1 MGKETCFMSDFNN
14 NSDNQ
19 EFIKK
24 LELLRDLEAEKPVE
38 EMDVSLVKAC
48 VELILELRGETVN
61 FTPEEVEEKVR
72 KIPFVEE
79 TTTLNTPPQSVKGRS
94 TKVKSR
100 KILLIA
106 AIISILIAI
115 FAVSS
120 IAFEWNIFDELKE
133 KFGMVF
139 NVPVNDKID
148 VDGITVISNGEFYF
162 YDTLEYAGEGINLD
176 ILYPSKLPNDIIA
189 KKIMV
194 SNFESK
200 EKIVFVFNNTDYTYT
215 IVFKDKLPKEVFS
228 ENTEKIRINDIDC
241 FIFDLKDLG
250 VVQVYFEYNNALYLL
265 SCNNKQDLI
274 YIIENLKEFKN
285 EN

>member
-1 MGKETCFMSDFNN
+1 MGKEPCFMSDFNN

-38 EMDVSLVKAC
+38 EMDVSLVMAC

-120 IAFEWNIFDELKE
+120 IAFDWNIFDELKNR
-133 KFGMVF
+133 FGTVADA
-139 NVPVNDKID
+139 PVENRID
-148 VDGITVISNGEFYF
+148 ANGITITSHGERKV
-162 YDTLEYAGEGINLD
+162 YDNIEVALEKEEIYV
-176 ILYPSKLPNDIIA
+176 LYPKKLPETVVLKKLMLYQFDSTDEII
-189 KKIMV
+189 
-194 SNFESK
+194 
-200 EKIVFVFNNTDYTYT
+200 FVFSDTNLSYSIMLNKDISKSIVSVTTET
-215 IVFKDKLPKEVFS
+215 INISGLNCYLIDK
-228 ENTEKIRINDIDC
+228 NDVGITQ
-241 FIFDLKDLG
+241 I
-250 VVQVYFEYNNALYLL
+250 YFEYKENLYMI
-265 SCNNKQDLI
+265 SYNNKQDLI
-274 YIIENLKEFKN
+274 EIVENLKESK
-285 EN
+285 

>member
-1 MGKETCFMSDFNN
+1 MSDFNK

-38 EMDVSLVKAC
+38 EMDVSLVMAC

-115 FAVSS
+115 FAVTS

-133 KFGMVF
+133 KFGTVAETPI
-139 NVPVNDKID
+139 NEEID
-148 VDGITVISNGEFYF
+148 VDGISVFVRGENKNYANIEQALMNENIDILFPKKLPEGIVLKEIVAFVENGEEKIHCSFNDSKLTLSVAFETIVPNNIKSVATEKLFVNDLECYLIDASDVSVVQIYF
-162 YDTLEYAGEGINLD
+162 EYAGNL
-176 ILYPSKLPNDIIA
+176 Y
-189 KKIMV
+189 
-194 SNFESK
+194 
-200 EKIVFVFNNTDYTYT
+200 
-215 IVFKDKLPKEVFS
+215 
-228 ENTEKIRINDIDC
+228 R
-241 FIFDLKDLG
+241 LK
-250 VVQVYFEYNNALYLL
+250 Y
-265 SCNNKQDLI
+265 NNKQDLLE
-274 YIIENLKEFKN
+274 IIENLMELQ
-285 EN
+285 

>member
-1 MGKETCFMSDFNN
+1 MSGFNK

-38 EMDVSLVKAC
+38 EMDVSLVMAC
-48 VELILELRGETVN
+48 VESILELRGETVS

-79 TTTLNTPPQSVKGRS
+79 TTSLNTPPQSVKGRS

-120 IAFEWNIFDELKE
+120 IAFDWNIFDELKDR
-133 KFGMVF
+133 FGMVF
-139 NVPVNDKID
+139 NVPANQEMEMS
-148 VDGITVISNGEFYF
+148 GITVGSNGKSKF
-162 YDTLEYAGEGINLD
+162 YDNIEEALKNENIDT
-176 ILYPSKLPNDIIA
+176 LYPTKLPENVTLDRIL
-189 KKIMV
+189 V
-194 SNFESK
+194 YEENGK
-200 EKIVFVFNNTDYTYT
+200 EKVSFVFDNDVLRYTVILNQSLPDDIKMVADETKKVGMFECY
-215 IVFKDKLPKEVFS
+215 IVNMPD
-228 ENTEKIRINDIDC
+228 INSTQI
-241 FIFDLKDLG
+241 
-250 VVQVYFEYNNALYLL
+250 YFEYKGNTYESRYTNR
-265 SCNNKQDLI
+265 QELI
-274 YIIENLKEFKN
+274 EIIDNLKESD
-285 EN
+285 

>member
-1 MGKETCFMSDFNN
+1 MGKEPCFMSDFNN

-79 TTTLNTPPQSVKGRS
+79 TTTLNTPPKSVKGRS

-106 AIISILIAI
+106 AIISVLIAI
-115 FAVSS
+115 FTISS
-120 IAFEWNIFDELKE
+120 IAFDWNIFDELKNR
-133 KFGMVF
+133 FGTVDE
-139 NVPVNDKID
+139 VPVNQEIEAG
-148 VDGITVISNGEFYF
+148 GITVIVRGKNEKYNSAEEFF
-162 YDTLEYAGEGINLD
+162 NKGNFK
-176 ILYPSKLPNDIIA
+176 ILFPTKLPRD
-189 KKIMV
+189 
-194 SNFESK
+194 
-200 EKIVFVFNNTDYTYT
+200 T
-215 IVFKDKLPKEVFS
+215 
-228 ENTEKIRINDIDC
+228 
-241 FIFDLKDLG
+241 
-250 VVQVYFEYNNALYLL
+250 VVQKITLSQIGSKDEVTFTFSDTNLIYSITFNEIIPDNIKNGSTEILIINGYTCYVTDLTDIGITQIHFECNNNLYYFSY
-265 SCNNKQDLI
+265 NNKQDLI
-274 YIIENLKEFKN
+274 GIIENLKELK
-285 EN
+285 

>member
-1 MGKETCFMSDFNN
+1 MGKEPCFMSDFNN

-72 KIPFVEE
+72 KFPFVEE
-79 TTTLNTPPQSVKGRS
+79 TTTLNTPPKSVKGRS

-115 FAVSS
+115 FAITS
-120 IAFEWNIFDELKE
+120 IAFNWNIFDELKNR
-133 KFGMVF
+133 FGTVADTPVNQEIEVDGISVYMRGEFITYDSIENALKNENIYVLYPTVLPKGVNLNQIILSQDDSIERVMFIF
-139 NVPVNDKID
+139 NDINFAFCATYNSAVSDQIINGSTEIIKLNDKICY
-148 VDGITVISNGEFYF
+148 IT
-162 YDTLEYAGEGINLD
+162 DMADIN
-176 ILYPSKLPNDIIA
+176 
-189 KKIMV
+189 
-194 SNFESK
+194 
-200 EKIVFVFNNTDYTYT
+200 T
-215 IVFKDKLPKEVFS
+215 
-228 ENTEKIRINDIDC
+228 
-241 FIFDLKDLG
+241 
-250 VVQVYFEYNNALYLL
+250 VQIHFEYNGNLYKLTY
-265 SCNNKQDLI
+265 NNKQDLI
-274 YIIENLKEFKN
+274 NVIKNLKELK
-285 EN
+285 

>member
-1 MGKETCFMSDFNN
+1 MGKEPCFMSDFNN

-120 IAFEWNIFDELKE
+120 IAFDWNIFDELKE
-133 KFGMVF
+133 RFGTVF
-139 NVPVNDKID
+139 STPVNQEIN
-148 VDGITVISNGEFYF
+148 VDGVSVFRYGEDKDYKSLEEALKNENLYVLYPEKLPRSIIIKEITVFQE
-162 YDTLEYAGEGINLD
+162 NL
-176 ILYPSKLPNDIIA
+176 
-189 KKIMV
+189 
-194 SNFESK
+194 
-200 EKIVFVFNNTDYTYT
+200 
-215 IVFKDKLPKEVFS
+215 KDKVHFKFNDLELSFCITY
-228 ENTEKIRINDIDC
+228 NTSILDEQKQVSTETLIINDLECYIIDMADVNLTQ
-241 FIFDLKDLG
+241 I
-250 VVQVYFEYNNALYLL
+250 YFEYNKNLYLL
-265 SCNNKQDLI
+265 SYNNKQDLI
-274 YIIENLKEFKN
+274 EIIENLKELQ
-285 EN
+285 

>member
-1 MGKETCFMSDFNN
+1 MSGFNK
-14 NSDNQ
+14 NSDNR

-79 TTTLNTPPQSVKGRS
+79 TTTLNTPPKSVKGRS

-115 FAVSS
+115 FAVTS
-120 IAFEWNIFDELKE
+120 IAFDWNIFDELKNR
-133 KFGMVF
+133 FGTVAYA
-139 NVPVNDKID
+139 PVNEEMELG
-148 VDGITVISNGEFYF
+148 GITVISYGENKICKSLSEA
-162 YDTLEYAGEGINLD
+162 LESENTK
-176 ILYPSKLPNDIIA
+176 ILYPTSLPDDVQL
-189 KKIMV
+189 KQV
-194 SNFESK
+194 
-200 EKIVFVFNNTDYTYT
+200 VFQQVDLN
-215 IVFKDKLPKEVFS
+215 KEVVFGYD
-228 ENTEKIRINDIDC
+228 NVN
-241 FIFDLKDLG
+241 FIFSVTFDKTISNSIIEISTDVIEINNNQCYIVDMSDVG
-250 VVQVYFEYNNALYLL
+250 VVQIYFEYNGDLYFF
-265 SCNNKQDLI
+265 SFNNKQELI
-274 YIIENLKEFKN
+274 EVIENLKELQ
-285 EN
+285 

>member
-1 MGKETCFMSDFNN
+1 MSDFNN

-38 EMDVSLVKAC
+38 EMDVSLVMAC

-115 FAVSS
+115 FAVTS
-120 IAFEWNIFDELKE
+120 IAFNWNIFDELKDR
-133 KFGMVF
+133 FGTVF
-139 NVPVNDKID
+139 NVPVNQEID
-148 VDGITVISNGEFYF
+148 ANGITVVIRGEFVT
-162 YDTLEYAGEGINLD
+162 YDTIEDALKSENIN
-176 ILYPSKLPNDIIA
+176 ILYPTNLPKTINVTDVKVY
-189 KKIMV
+189 KKYQQ
-194 SNFESK
+194 
-200 EKIVFVFNNTDYTYT
+200 EKI
-215 IVFKDKLPKEVFS
+215 S
-228 ENTEKIRINDIDC
+228 
-241 FIFDLKDLG
+241 FIFNDTDFTFS
-250 VVQVYFEYNNALYLL
+250 VVYNEILPQEVLLNDVEITEINNIQCYIIDMPDIGTTQIYFEHSGNLYKLRY
-265 SCNNKQDLI
+265 NNKQDLI
-274 YIIENLKEFKN
+274 SVIENLKELQ
-285 EN
+285 

>member
-115 FAVSS
+115 FTISS
-120 IAFEWNIFDELKE
+120 IAFEWNIFDELKNR
-133 KFGMVF
+133 FGTVF
-139 NVPVNDKID
+139 NTPVNQEIDTNGITIVMNGECVTYKNLESFLRQKKIRVRYPTKLPQKVVLERIMISQKDNEDRITFTFNDIELVFFVIFDKKITEDIKSISTEILKINDFECYITDMTDID
-148 VDGITVISNGEFYF
+148 VTQI
-162 YDTLEYAGEGINLD
+162 
-176 ILYPSKLPNDIIA
+176 
-189 KKIMV
+189 
-194 SNFESK
+194 
-200 EKIVFVFNNTDYTYT
+200 
-215 IVFKDKLPKEVFS
+215 
-228 ENTEKIRINDIDC
+228 
-241 FIFDLKDLG
+241 
-250 VVQVYFEYNNALYLL
+250 YFECNGDLYYL
-265 SCNNKQDLI
+265 SFNDKQELI
-274 YIIENLKEFKN
+274 EIIDNLKESD
-285 EN
+285 

>member
-1 MGKETCFMSDFNN
+1 MSGFNK

-38 EMDVSLVKAC
+38 EMDVSLVMAC

-79 TTTLNTPPQSVKGRS
+79 TITLNTPPKSVKGRS

-115 FAVSS
+115 FAITS
-120 IAFEWNIFDELKE
+120 IAFNWNIFDELKNR
-133 KFGMVF
+133 FGTVLDTPF
-139 NVPVNDKID
+139 NQQID
-148 VDGITVISNGEFYF
+148 ANGITVIVNGEPLL
-162 YDTLEYAGEGINLD
+162 YDNMEDFFEEKDIQVLFPTIFPKDINL
-176 ILYPSKLPNDIIA
+176 KQ
-189 KKIMV
+189 IMV
-194 SNFESK
+194 SQDNSK
-200 EKIVFVFNNTDYTYT
+200 EKI
-215 IVFKDKLPKEVFS
+215 I
-228 ENTEKIRINDIDC
+228 
-241 FIFDLKDLG
+241 FIFDNAEFTYVITYDQKVSDNIESVYTEILTINGMDCYVIDKSD
-250 VVQVYFEYNNALYLL
+250 VNFIQVFFEYKENLYLIAY
-265 SCNNKQDLI
+265 NNKQDLI
-274 YIIENLKEFKN
+274 NVIENLKELQ
-285 EN
+285 

>member
-1 MGKETCFMSDFNN
+1 MGKEPCFMSDFNN

-38 EMDVSLVKAC
+38 EMDVSLIKAC

-120 IAFEWNIFDELKE
+120 IAFNWNIFDELKNR
-133 KFGMVF
+133 FGTVADM
-139 NVPVNDKID
+139 PVNEQYDIEG
-148 VDGITVISNGEFYF
+148 VTVESNGTSRKYKSIE
-162 YDTLEYAGEGINLD
+162 TAIRSENLD
-176 ILYPSKLPNDIIA
+176 ILYPSYLPEDIILRKLLVYQNN
-189 KKIMV
+189 KKEMIFM
-194 SNFESK
+194 FENK
-200 EKIVFVFNNTDYTYT
+200 EFSYSVTFRQEVPESVISVVDETIQIDGFDCYIIEKTDFGIVQ
-215 IVFKDKLPKEVFS
+215 I
-228 ENTEKIRINDIDC
+228 
-241 FIFDLKDLG
+241 
-250 VVQVYFEYNNALYLL
+250 YFEYNGNLYEIGYK
-265 SCNNKQDLI
+265 NKQELI
-274 YIIENLKEFKN
+274 EIIHNLKES
-285 EN
+285 E

>member
-1 MGKETCFMSDFNN
+1 MGKEPCFMSDFNN

-120 IAFEWNIFDELKE
+120 IAFDWNIFDELKE
-133 KFGMVF
+133 KFGTVF
-139 NVPVNDKID
+139 NVPANQEMEMS
-148 VDGITVISNGEFYF
+148 GITVGSNGKSKF
-162 YDTLEYAGEGINLD
+162 YDNVEDALKSENID
-176 ILYPSKLPNDIIA
+176 VLYPAKLPENVTLNRIL
-189 KKIMV
+189 V
-194 SNFESK
+194 YEENE
-200 EKIVFVFNNTDYTYT
+200 
-215 IVFKDKLPKEVFS
+215 KDKVSFAFSDEELQYTVILNQSLQDDIKSVASEV
-228 ENTEKIRINDIDC
+228 ERINSINCYIITKPDIG
-241 FIFDLKDLG
+241 IT
-250 VVQVYFEYNNALYLL
+250 QIHFEYNGNAY
-265 SCNNKQDLI
+265 KLI
-274 YIIENLKEFKN
+274 YNDKQELIEIIDNLKESD
-285 EN
+285 

>member
-1 MGKETCFMSDFNN
+1 MGKEPCFMSDFNN

-38 EMDVSLVKAC
+38 EMDVSLVMAC

-120 IAFEWNIFDELKE
+120 IAFDWNIFDELKNR
-133 KFGMVF
+133 FGTVADA
-139 NVPVNDKID
+139 PVNEEMEMG
-148 VDGITVISNGEFYF
+148 GITVISNGEFY
-162 YDTLEYAGEGINLD
+162 YYNTLEDVSKTVNLD
-176 ILYPSKLPNDIIA
+176 ILYPSKLPQNLMLNQILLYQENQNNKIA
-189 KKIMV
+189 LI
-194 SNFESK
+194 
-200 EKIVFVFNNTDYTYT
+200 FNN
-215 IVFKDKLPKEVFS
+215 
-228 ENTEKIRINDIDC
+228 ENLSYFVTLNQSLSDIQKSAANEMLTVNTIDC
-241 FIFDLKDLG
+241 YIVEMDDLG
-250 VVQVYFEYNNALYLL
+250 MIQINFDYKGNSYSISY
-265 SCNNKQDLI
+265 NNKQDLI
-274 YIIENLKEFKN
+274 NIVENLKES
-285 EN
+285 E

>member
-1 MGKETCFMSDFNN
+1 MGKEPCFMSDFNN

-115 FAVSS
+115 FATISV
-120 IAFEWNIFDELKE
+120 AFEWNIFDELKNR
-133 KFGMVF
+133 FGTVADTPINQEF
-139 NVPVNDKID
+139 NINS
-148 VDGITVISNGEFYF
+148 ITVISHGNTVSYRN
-162 YDTLEYAGEGINLD
+162 LEDALKRENID
-176 ILYPSKLPNDIIA
+176 ILYPTQLPPNVEMNRIMLAMDDSRKKVIFIFNDVNF
-189 KKIMV
+189 KYYVTYNQKISDDIKSV
-194 SNFESK
+194 STDNFQLK
-200 EKIVFVFNNTDYTYT
+200 
-215 IVFKDKLPKEVFS
+215 
-228 ENTEKIRINDIDC
+228 DID
-241 FIFDLKDLG
+241 FYVNDMSDIG
-250 VVQVYFEYNNALYLL
+250 QVQIYFEYGGNLY
-265 SCNNKQDLI
+265 CINYNNKQDLI
-274 YIIENLKEFKN
+274 KVIENLKELQ
-285 EN
+285 

>member
-1 MGKETCFMSDFNN
+1 MSDFNN

-38 EMDVSLVKAC
+38 EMDVSLVMAC

-115 FAVSS
+115 FAVTS
-120 IAFEWNIFDELKE
+120 IAFDWNIFDELKNR
-133 KFGMVF
+133 FGTVADT
-139 NVPVNDKID
+139 PVNEEINVSGISVYMYEGTKIYPN
-148 VDGITVISNGEFYF
+148 IEEALLNEN
-162 YDTLEYAGEGINLD
+162 IN
-176 ILYPSKLPNDIIA
+176 ILYPSELPENITLKQVSFHNDNMKNKVVLTFNNA
-189 KKIMV
+189 DFTYY
-194 SNFESK
+194 S
-200 EKIVFVFNNTDYTYT
+200 VFNE
-215 IVFKDKLPKEVFS
+215 KLSQDVLLNAIEIL
-228 ENTEKIRINDIDC
+228 KINNLECYIFEMSDIG
-241 FIFDLKDLG
+241 IT
-250 VVQVYFEYNNALYLL
+250 QIYFEFNGNLYKL
-265 SCNNKQDLI
+265 SYNNKQDLI
-274 YIIENLKEFKN
+274 NVIENLKELQ
-285 EN
+285 

>member
-1 MGKETCFMSDFNN
+1 MSDFNN
-14 NSDNQ
+14 NFDNQ

-38 EMDVSLVKAC
+38 EMDVSLVMAC

-115 FAVSS
+115 FAVTS
-120 IAFEWNIFDELKE
+120 IAFDWNIFDELK
-133 KFGMVF
+133 
-139 NVPVNDKID
+139 
-148 VDGITVISNGEFYF
+148 
-162 YDTLEYAGEGINLD
+162 NLMSE
-176 ILYPSKLPNDIIA
+176 IEL
-189 KKIMV
+189 
-194 SNFESK
+194 
-200 EKIVFVFNNTDYTYT
+200 
-215 IVFKDKLPKEVFS
+215 S
-228 ENTEKIRINDIDC
+228 ENEFASTKTYFWSKASEQFNSID
-241 FIFDLKDLG
+241 
-250 VVQVYFEYNNALYLL
+250 
-265 SCNNKQDLI
+265 
-274 YIIENLKEFKN
+274 
-285 EN
+285 

>member
-1 MGKETCFMSDFNN
+1 MGKEPCFMSDFNN

-38 EMDVSLVKAC
+38 EMDVSLVMAC

-79 TTTLNTPPQSVKGRS
+79 TTTLNTPPKSVKGRS

-115 FAVSS
+115 FATISV
-120 IAFEWNIFDELKE
+120 AFEWNIFDELKNR
-133 KFGMVF
+133 FGTVF
-139 NVPVNDKID
+139 DVPVNQEID
-148 VDGITVISNGEFYF
+148 VNGVSVFRY
-162 YDTLEYAGEGINLD
+162 GEDKDYTDIEVALKTERINV
-176 ILYPSKLPNDIIA
+176 LYPSNLPMDTDIKKLLFYQENG
-189 KKIMV
+189 
-194 SNFESK
+194 K
-200 EKIVFVFNNTDYTYT
+200 EKVAFVFYDENLLYSITLKQQLSDDIKSVANEILEIKEFECY
-215 IVFKDKLPKEVFS
+215 VVDK
-228 ENTEKIRINDIDC
+228 TETNETQI
-241 FIFDLKDLG
+241 
-250 VVQVYFEYNNALYLL
+250 YFEYNKNVYKLMY
-265 SCNNKQDLI
+265 NNKQDLI
-274 YIIENLKEFKN
+274 EIIENLKEP
-285 EN
+285 E

>member
-1 MGKETCFMSDFNN
+1 MSGFNK
-14 NSDNQ
+14 NSDNR

-79 TTTLNTPPQSVKGRS
+79 TTTLNTPPKSVKGRS

-115 FAVSS
+115 FAVTS
-120 IAFEWNIFDELKE
+120 IAFDWNIFDELKNR
-133 KFGMVF
+133 FGTVAYA
-139 NVPVNDKID
+139 PVNEEMELG
-148 VDGITVISNGEFYF
+148 GITVISYGKNKIYES
-162 YDTLEYAGEGINLD
+162 LEEALESENTK
-176 ILYPSKLPNDIIA
+176 ILYPGELPENILLNRVVIDD
-189 KKIMV
+189 
-194 SNFESK
+194 FEGKTRAS
-200 EKIVFVFNNTDYTYT
+200 
-215 IVFKDKLPKEVFS
+215 
-228 ENTEKIRINDIDC
+228 
-241 FIFDLKDLG
+241 FIFNDTTLTYFVIFDKQVSDNEKSISTEILEIRN
-250 VVQVYFEYNNALYLL
+250 VECYIVDMLDINTTQVYFEHNGDFYCLGY
-265 SCNNKQDLI
+265 NNKQDLI
-274 YIIENLKEFKN
+274 EVIENLKELQ
-285 EN
+285 

>member
-1 MGKETCFMSDFNN
+1 MGKEPCFMSDFNN

-115 FAVSS
+115 FTISS

-133 KFGMVF
+133 KFGTVF
-139 NVPVNDKID
+139 NVPANQEMEMS
-148 VDGITVISNGEFYF
+148 GLTVISNGKSVVY
-162 YDTLEYAGEGINLD
+162 ND
-176 ILYPSKLPNDIIA
+176 IEESLKNESISVLYPTKLPDNTVFKRISFYTENEQE
-189 KKIMV
+189 KV
-194 SNFESK
+194 SFAFSDE
-200 EKIVFVFNNTDYTYT
+200 ELQYT
-215 IVFKDKLPKEVFS
+215 IILNQSLSDDIKSVANEV
-228 ENTEKIRINDIDC
+228 ERINSINCYIITKPDIG
-241 FIFDLKDLG
+241 IT
-250 VVQVYFEYNNALYLL
+250 QIHFEYNGNVYET
-265 SCNNKQDLI
+265 SYTDRQELI
-274 YIIENLKEFKN
+274 EIIKNLKESD
-285 EN
+285 

>member
-1 MGKETCFMSDFNN
+1 MGKEPCFMSDFNN

-38 EMDVSLVKAC
+38 EMDVSLIRAC

-79 TTTLNTPPQSVKGRS
+79 TTTLNTPPKSVKGRS

-120 IAFEWNIFDELKE
+120 IAFDWNIFDELKNR
-133 KFGMVF
+133 FGTVA
-139 NVPVNDKID
+139 NAPVEDEDIA
-148 VDGITVISNGEFYF
+148 VDGYYAIDDNAQAAFPKHAAQAIKTSNV
-162 YDTLEYAGEGINLD
+162 
-176 ILYPSKLPNDIIA
+176 K
-189 KKIMV
+189 
-194 SNFESK
+194 
-200 EKIVFVFNNTDYTYT
+200 
-215 IVFKDKLPKEVFS
+215 
-228 ENTEKIRINDIDC
+228 RC
-241 FIFDLKDLG
+241 
-250 VVQVYFEYNNALYLL
+250 YNETR
-265 SCNNKQDLI
+265 K
-274 YIIENLKEFKN
+274 
-285 EN
+285 

>member
-1 MGKETCFMSDFNN
+1 MGKEPCFMSDFNN

-38 EMDVSLVKAC
+38 EMDVSLVMAC

-79 TTTLNTPPQSVKGRS
+79 TTTLNTPPKSVKGRS

-120 IAFEWNIFDELKE
+120 IAFDWNIFDELKNRFGTVADAPVNEEVDVGQITVTSHGERKIYDNIEVALEKE
-133 KFGMVF
+133 KF
-139 NVPVNDKID
+139 
-148 VDGITVISNGEFYF
+148 
-162 YDTLEYAGEGINLD
+162 L
-176 ILYPSKLPNDIIA
+176 ILYPSKLPKNL
-189 KKIMV
+189 KL
-194 SNFESK
+194 NE
-200 EKIVFVFNNTDYTYT
+200 IV
-215 IVFKDKLPKEVFS
+215 LQQ
-228 ENTEKIRINDIDC
+228 
-241 FIFDLKDLG
+241 FDLKDKLVFSFNNKVFTYTVVLSENLPNEVLTDDNVEIVKINNIKCYVINKTDFD
-250 VVQVYFEYNNALYLL
+250 VVQIYFEYNNNLYLL
-265 SCNNKQDLI
+265 NYNNEQDLI
-274 YIIENLKEFKN
+274 EVIENLKESR
-285 EN
+285 

>member
-1 MGKETCFMSDFNN
+1 MSGFNK

-38 EMDVSLVKAC
+38 EMDVSLVMAC

-61 FTPEEVEEKVR
+61 FTPEEVEKKVR

-115 FAVSS
+115 FAVTS
-120 IAFEWNIFDELKE
+120 IPFDWNIFDELKNR
-133 KFGMVF
+133 FGTVAD
-139 NVPVNDKID
+139 VPVNEEMEMSGVTVVSNGNSNFYSSVEEALKSEQLDVLYPTNLPSDLKVERISFYQKDGQDKITFAFSD
-148 VDGITVISNGEFYF
+148 EKLLYSV
-162 YDTLEYAGEGINLD
+162 TLN
-176 ILYPSKLPNDIIA
+176 SSLPNEIKNVA
-189 KKIMV
+189 EEVLKI
-194 SNFESK
+194 NEFECY
-200 EKIVFVFNNTDYTYT
+200 VFVKSDVHITQ
-215 IVFKDKLPKEVFS
+215 I
-228 ENTEKIRINDIDC
+228 
-241 FIFDLKDLG
+241 
-250 VVQVYFEYNNALYLL
+250 YFEFQDDFYTLNYDD
-265 SCNNKQDLI
+265 KQDLI
-274 YIIENLKEFKN
+274 EIINNLKESK
-285 EN
+285 

>member
-1 MGKETCFMSDFNN
+1 MGKEPCFMSDFNN

-79 TTTLNTPPQSVKGRS
+79 TTTLNTPPKSVKGRS

-115 FAVSS
+115 FTISS

-133 KFGMVF
+133 KFGTVF
-139 NVPVNDKID
+139 NTPVNEEVDVDGVTVIMHGKSIFYNDIESALNAEDIDVLYPTKLPKNTQLKEVTIYQKSGKEKISFVFSEEKLVYAIILNDKI
-148 VDGITVISNGEFYF
+148 VDDIKSVSDERLYMNGIECYIINKI
-162 YDTLEYAGEGINLD
+162 DIGI
-176 ILYPSKLPNDIIA
+176 IQA
-189 KKIMV
+189 
-194 SNFESK
+194 
-200 EKIVFVFNNTDYTYT
+200 
-215 IVFKDKLPKEVFS
+215 
-228 ENTEKIRINDIDC
+228 
-241 FIFDLKDLG
+241 
-250 VVQVYFEYNNALYLL
+250 YFEHNNNLYML
-265 SCNNKQDLI
+265 SYTNKQELTE
-274 YIIENLKEFKN
+274 IINNLKESD
-285 EN
+285 

>member
-1 MGKETCFMSDFNN
+1 MSDFNN

-79 TTTLNTPPQSVKGRS
+79 TTTLNTPLKSVKGRS

-115 FAVSS
+115 FAVTS
-120 IAFEWNIFDELKE
+120 IAFDWNIFEKLYALKRPTVNSTRSAVRKKTLARAMAE
-133 KFGMVF
+133 ASPRKDTRPSSTRTISYPKF
-139 NVPVNDKID
+139 KI
-148 VDGITVISNGEFYF
+148 SLF
-162 YDTLEYAGEGINLD
+162 
-176 ILYPSKLPNDIIA
+176 KIA
-189 KKIMV
+189 SM
-194 SNFESK
+194 
-200 EKIVFVFNNTDYTYT
+200 
-215 IVFKDKLPKEVFS
+215 PK
-228 ENTEKIRINDIDC
+228 
-241 FIFDLKDLG
+241 
-250 VVQVYFEYNNALYLL
+250 
-265 SCNNKQDLI
+265 
-274 YIIENLKEFKN
+274 
-285 EN
+285 